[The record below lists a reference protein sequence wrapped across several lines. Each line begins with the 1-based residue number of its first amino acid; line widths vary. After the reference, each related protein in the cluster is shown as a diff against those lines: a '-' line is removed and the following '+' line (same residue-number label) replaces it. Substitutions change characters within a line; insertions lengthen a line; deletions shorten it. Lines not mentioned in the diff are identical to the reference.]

1 MGIRREKHEELV
13 NMARSLASVQIPL
26 LCFQEEKITKLK
38 TLQNAINPSLT
49 DIITNQPKTR
59 KKKPIIM
66 KGNHLGSKTLCQTNN
81 HHYFQKSK

>member
-13 NMARSLASVQIPL
+13 NMARSLTSVQIPL

-38 TLQNAINPSLT
+38 PLQNAINPSLT

-59 KKKPIIM
+59 KK
-66 KGNHLGSKTLCQTNN
+66 NL
-81 HHYFQKSK
+81 